1 MKFYVVDTTL
11 TPPQEKWFN
20 SYPQIIQYLEQM
32 SIRGFNQ
39 TRKQRMIM
47 LEEIGYGYDDPDS
60 VTFVRSM
67 AEKFNVGVLRDGLNP
82 NQKMRCDITS
92 VALFQKQEFG
102 S

>member
-1 MKFYVVDTTL
+1 MQFYIVDTTL
-11 TPPQEKWFN
+11 NPPQEKRFD
-20 SYPQIIQYLEQM
+20 SYRKIVQYLEQL
-32 SIRGFNQ
+32 SVRAFGQ
-39 TRKQRMIM
+39 TRKQRMIL

-67 AEKFNVGVLRDGLNP
+67 AEKFNIGVLRDGLNP

-92 VALFQKQEFG
+92 IALFQKDEFG